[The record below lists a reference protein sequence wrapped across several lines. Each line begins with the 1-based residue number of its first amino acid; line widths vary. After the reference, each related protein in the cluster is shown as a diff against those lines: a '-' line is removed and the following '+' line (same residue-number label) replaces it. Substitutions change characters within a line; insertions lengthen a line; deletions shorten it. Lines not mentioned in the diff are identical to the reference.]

1 MLFFKASDIYTK
13 KKYSTLR
20 KRTIKKN
27 CYTLDLHV
35 GLSSLISIHHD
46 HAVYF
51 MFCLHTFTTEIILRQ
66 QEEYKIKVAF
76 N

>member
-1 MLFFKASDIYTK
+1 MWSI
-13 KKYSTLR
+13 
-20 KRTIKKN
+20 
-27 CYTLDLHV
+27 
-35 GLSSLISIHHD
+35 SSLISIHHD